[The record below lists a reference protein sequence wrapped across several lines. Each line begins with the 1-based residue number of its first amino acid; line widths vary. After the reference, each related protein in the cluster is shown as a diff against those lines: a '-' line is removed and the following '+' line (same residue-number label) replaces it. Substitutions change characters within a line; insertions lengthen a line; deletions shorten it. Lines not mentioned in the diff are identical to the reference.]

1 MAVNYQKKIVTD
13 GLVLCLDATDIKS
26 YSGTGTTWFDR
37 SGNNRNFTL
46 NNPAYYSFNPA
57 NGGSIGFTRTMP
69 PVAEIGGYA
78 EHAGSGALAAAT
90 YLYNNHT
97 TEIWAKIND
106 RTATNY
112 NGQETASA
120 LFVYRGNHSMFRYEA
135 SSLLYSIWNGSSNET
150 FPPFLTLGTSGT
162 DIIEGQWFQVVAVR
176 SGNNLSSYINGN
188 LKGTNVINTSNGVGS
203 VTNTIRMGM
212 ASPTSEGYSWHA
224 NANVSTAR
232 MYNKALSQSEVLQNY
247 NAQKGRYGL

>member
-1 MAVNYQKKIVTD
+1 MSSAAGHNTVTD
-13 GLVLCLDATDIKS
+13 GLVLCLDATDIRS
-26 YSGTGTTWFDR
+26 YAGSGTVWYDR
-37 SGNNRNFTL
+37 SGNKRNFTL
-46 NNPAYYSFNPA
+46 NNPSYYSFNPA

-120 LFVYRGNHSMFRYEA
+120 LFVYRGTHSMFYYGQT
-135 SSLLYSIWNGSSNET
+135 SLSYVIYNGGGGLVNWTTLS
-150 FPPFLTLGTSGT
+150 LGTSGT
-162 DIIEGQWFQVVAVR
+162 DIIQGQWFQAVAVR
-176 SGNNLSSYINGN
+176 SGNNISSYINGI
-188 LKGTNVINTSNGVGS
+188 LKGTKVIDTSGGVGS

-212 ASPTSEGYSWHA
+212 ASPTDEGYSWHA
-224 NANVSTAR
+224 NANVSTAK
-232 MYNKALSQSEVLQNY
+232 MYNRDLSQAEVLQNY
-247 NAQKGRYGL
+247 NSTKSRYML